1 MTIARYGVVYMC
13 DVGDLRH
20 GFALRNI
27 SNLRQFLR
35 FHQHIQVSVAVVVF
49 VIMDCVPCVRYD
61 IIQKQ
66 VN

>member
-1 MTIARYGVVYMC
+1 MVFSTCVMSVTYDMDLHFVIS
-13 DVGDLRH
+13 GD
-20 GFALRNI
+20 FE
-27 SNLRQFLR
+27 LRQ
-35 FHQHIQVSVAVVVF
+35 HIHMCVAVVVF